1 MKMKHDYRFISK
13 KSSDVRK
20 ANADLQDILNQ
31 VHRIMRENFTF
42 QHKIV
47 GSYSR
52 NMITR
57 DFKSNVGY
65 DFDVN
70 IYPHD
75 NNNDYSPKKIKLLF
89 KEALDKVARNYGF
102 DYAEDSTRVLTI
114 KFKDRKNSRI
124 LHSVDF
130 AFVND
135 YVDDEGNE
143 CQEYIHFDKKQKEY
157 TWNEQSYGFYM
168 LPEKIDWLKE
178 NGLWGEVR
186 TIYIYKKNYNDNPH
200 KHSRSLFAEAVNETY
215 NKNYQPPNF
224 PPKEVCTIPFTSNNS
239 NEIRKIG
246 AGYYFMVG
254 AVAFPLSENGNTARG
269 ASQQ

>member
-1 MKMKHDYRFISK
+1 MKHDYRFIPK
-13 KSSDVRK
+13 KSPNVRR
-20 ANADLQDILNQ
+20 AYADLQDILNQ
-31 VHRIMRENFTF
+31 IHRIMRKNFTF
-42 QHKIV
+42 QHKMV

-52 NMITR
+52 NMITH
-57 DFKSNVGY
+57 DIKSNVGY
-65 DFDVN
+65 DFDVD
-70 IYPHD
+70 IYPNDND
-75 NNNDYSPKKIKLLF
+75 NNYSPKEIKLLF
-89 KEALDKVARNYGF
+89 KEALDEVAPNYGF

-124 LHSVDF
+124 LHHVDF

-135 YVDDEGNE
+135 YEDDEGNE
-143 CQEYIHFDKKQKEY
+143 CQEYIHFDKKHENY
-157 TWNEQSYGFYM
+157 FWNEQSYGFHM
-168 LPEKIDWLKE
+168 LHERIDWLKE
-178 NGLWGEVR
+178 NGLWKEMKK
-186 TIYIYKKNYNDNPH
+186 IYIYKKNYNDDPN

-215 NKNYQPPNF
+215 NKHYQPPKNF